1 MLKWKV
7 CEPSPLYDEPWTV
20 DGFGELG
27 CFHDGAP
34 GGVDHVPVMASQPGV
49 SEQRRLE
56 LIVSKA
62 KREPRECGESGEGWI
77 WAESGT
83 ELEFCCTCF

>member
-7 CEPSPLYDEPWTV
+7 CEPSPLNNEPWTV
-20 DGFGELG
+20 DGFRELG

-34 GGVDHVPVMASQPGV
+34 GGVDHVPVMASQPVV

-62 KREPRECGESGEGWI
+62 NPGSVARRVGKGGSGQSRGQ
-77 WAESGT
+77 S
-83 ELEFCCTCF
+83 